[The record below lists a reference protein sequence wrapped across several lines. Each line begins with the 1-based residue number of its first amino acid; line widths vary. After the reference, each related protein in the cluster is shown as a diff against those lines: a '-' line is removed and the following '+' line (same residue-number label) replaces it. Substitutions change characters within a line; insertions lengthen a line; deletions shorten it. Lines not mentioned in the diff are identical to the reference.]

1 MKLFRTAIA
10 ASLLCVTLIGPAS
23 AVSIYVEGASD
34 AGATLGT
41 AADAT
46 GFSPLHG
53 IEGAVSLE
61 PNTGP
66 DYVDMFAISLP
77 SMGWFTAHTGT
88 GFDPFLIA
96 DPVLFLF
103 DAMGKGI
110 AMDDESGGEGQAMLT
125 RMLMAGTYYLAI
137 TYAGVEPLDS
147 DGASIF
153 DAFGSLDVL
162 SSNPLAAWL
171 EVPFAIDPSTVG
183 AYQISISLVPEPG
196 IIGLTLIG
204 LLGLGTLRRR
214 VAA

>member
-1 MKLFRTAIA
+1 MKLFRTAVA
-10 ASLLCVTLIGPAS
+10 ASLLYVTLIGPAS
-23 AVSIYVEGASD
+23 AVNIYVEGDD
-34 AGATLGT
+34 AGATLGS

-46 GFSPLHG
+46 WFSPLHG

-66 DYVDMFAISLP
+66 DYVDMYAISL
-77 SMGWFTAHTGT
+77 SSQGWFRALTGI

-110 AMDDESGGEGQAMLT
+110 AMDDESGGEGQAALT
-125 RMLMAGTYYLAI
+125 TKLMAGTYYLAI

-153 DAFGSLDVL
+153 DAFDTLAVL

-171 EVPFAIDPSTVG
+171 ESPFAVDPSTVG
-183 AYQISISLVPEPG
+183 AYRISISLVPEPG
-196 IIGLTLIG
+196 MIGLTLIG
-204 LLGLGTLRRR
+204 LLGVGALRRR
-214 VAA
+214 RAA